1 MTEIIN
7 LRQARK
13 ARNRQEKEK
22 QAEANRALFG
32 RTKGQKAKDK
42 AEADKLNRH
51 LDGHKL
57 TTLSRPDKAP
67 EDGSEAAT

>member
-1 MTEIIN
+1 MSEIIN

-13 ARNRQEKEK
+13 ARNRLEKEK
-22 QAEANRALFG
+22 QAESNRALFG

-42 AEADKLNRH
+42 AESDKLQRH

-57 TTLSRPDKAP
+57 TGSKPSKEEPD
-67 EDGSEAAT
+67 AAT